1 MELKKISVPQT
12 LDECTARPALVLQL
26 SSWADNLKVWGNRI
40 FCVLVIIGLI
50 VSISAAA
57 VDDPYW
63 VKKNGHYVEVAFEL
77 SVFFASCFT
86 WAVYSVVEYG
96 FFTII
101 ETLIRA
107 LTSIV
112 YSSHVAAVA
121 ELFQAALL
129 QKEKGEQSESE
140 Q

>member
-1 MELKKISVPQT
+1 MDLKKISVPQT

-26 SSWADNLKVWGNRI
+26 SSWADNLKVWGYRI
-40 FCVLVIIGLI
+40 FWAIVIIGLI

-63 VKKNGHYVEVAFEL
+63 VKKNGDYVEVTFEWG
-77 SVFFASCFT
+77 VFFVSCFT
-86 WAVYSVVEYG
+86 WAVYSVAEYG
-96 FFTII
+96 IYTII
-101 ETLIRA
+101 ETLLRA

-129 QKEKGEQSESE
+129 QKEKGEQSESK

>member
-12 LDECTARPALVLQL
+12 LDECTEKPALVLQL
-26 SSWADNLKVWGNRI
+26 SSWAESLTVWDFLI
-40 FCVLVIIGLI
+40 FCVIVIIGLI
-50 VSISAAA
+50 VSLSAA
-57 VDDPYW
+57 
-63 VKKNGHYVEVAFEL
+63 YVEDTFEWG
-77 SVFFASCFT
+77 VFFVSCFT
-86 WAVYSVVEYG
+86 WAVYSAAELG
-96 FFTII
+96 TCIII
-101 ETLIRA
+101 ETLLRA

-129 QKEKGEQSESE
+129 QKEIGEQSENK

>member
-12 LDECTARPALVLQL
+12 LDECTEKPALVLQL
-26 SSWADNLKVWGNRI
+26 SSWADNLKVWGYRI
-40 FCVLVIIGLI
+40 FCALVIIGLI
-50 VSISAAA
+50 VSISAA
-57 VDDPYW
+57 VSTELYY
-63 VKKNGHYVEVAFEL
+63 GYYGSRTEYSFEW
-77 SVFFASCFT
+77 SVFFVSCFT
-86 WAVYSVVEYG
+86 WAVYSVAEYG
-96 FFTII
+96 IYTII
-101 ETLIRA
+101 ETLLRA

-129 QKEKGEQSESE
+129 QKEKGELSESK